1 MKLSDRELA
10 TVLAALRYWQA
21 DMIEAEEELETIPVV
36 DAAGHFSRLTP
47 LTPEVSCLVQKSV
60 SGLMSSVGSTT
71 TNDTVGA
78 SVVDFS
84 MRSRNAPTAD
94 DRTVVTMLVGKPTK
108 PSRRQSPFEARLAC
122 RQDQATLRVSGLEG
136 HPRRGR

>member
-1 MKLSDRELA
+1 MTTAGAIAPVSKGDVGRAVRFEAPDAEGIGRILIDRPDDSVNAVNPALLEDLASHGYVVAAPDFPLSKFNA
-10 TVLAALRYWQA
+10 
-21 DMIEAEEELETIPVV
+21 P
-36 DAAGHFSRLTP
+36 G
-47 LTPEVSCLVQKSV
+47 
-60 SGLMSSVGSTT
+60 
-71 TNDTVGA
+71 GA